1 MNILRIMIIANYNY
15 VHNNV
20 LAPFFQITGPT
31 ITSAVIERRNTL
43 RKRKEL
49 KKSFRSV
56 IELQN
61 VDQSKE
67 EECNTI

>member
-1 MNILRIMIIANYNY
+1 MILLRITIMFIITCWF
-15 VHNNV
+15 
-20 LAPFFQITGPT
+20 LFFQITGPT

>member
-1 MNILRIMIIANYNY
+1 M
-15 VHNNV
+15 
-20 LAPFFQITGPT
+20 LASFFQITGPT